1 MLSLY
6 LLAASLAAS
15 PAVPVPLN
23 PAQAA
28 TTRPASRDRAALE
41 REFEQALSGATLVG
55 IWQMTSGE
63 GLAGRAQLS
72 EPRTE
77 KYSISAVRKLDAD
90 RWAVTARIQ
99 FADKDVDIPVP
110 VRVVWADD
118 VPIITLDEIW
128 LPMLGSYSARVMIHR
143 GFYSGTW
150 FGKDYGGVLCG
161 QIVHEAGVAASR
173 PAGDG
178 KPTRPTSVP
187 VRSNP

>member
-6 LLAASLAAS
+6 FLASVCVIGTNA
-15 PAVPVPLN
+15 PAL
-23 PAQAA
+23 PA
-28 TTRPASRDRAALE
+28 TRPAAPDRAALE
-41 REFEQALSGATLVG
+41 REFEQTLTGATLVG

-63 GLAGRAQLS
+63 GLAGRAPLS

-77 KYSISAVRKLDAD
+77 KYTISAVRKLDAE

-110 VRVVWADD
+110 VRVVWAED
-118 VPIITLDEIW
+118 VPIITLDELW
-128 LPMLGSYSARVMIHR
+128 LPMLGSYSARVMVHR

-150 FGKDYGGVLCG
+150 FGKDYGGVLSG
-161 QIVHEAGVAASR
+161 QIVHEADLAASR

-178 KPTRPTSVP
+178 KPTRPTSAP
-187 VRSNP
+187 VRSSP